1 MGNLI
6 DARCPKMT
14 RMDPN
19 HFPYMWI
26 WIFLESCFN
35 RTNGQNICF
44 FLFVMRGWG
53 HMGLLWYGF
62 ARFMVWFC
70 GNFQVTFHLSA
81 DKYNRQNQKCGL
93 QALPENFRSNGWCLI
108 NQVNTV
114 YALLS
119 YSIVWSSLCY
129 FVMAW
134 DHCCILCHD
143 ITQDMLF
150 TWYIV
155 HQLI

>member
-53 HMGLLWYGF
+53 IMGLLWYGF

-81 DKYNRQNQKCGL
+81 GKYNRQNQKCGF
-93 QALPENFRSNGWCLI
+93 QALPENFRSYVYLPTLTPAGWKLRSHAGSRLRANFSRLI
-108 NQVNTV
+108 EKCE
-114 YALLS
+114 LLPS
-119 YSIVWSSLCY
+119 CSTQFPKICY
-129 FVMAW
+129 LRPM
-134 DHCCILCHD
+134 
-143 ITQDMLF
+143 
-150 TWYIV
+150 
-155 HQLI
+155 